1 MNKSSR
7 YISLILCLL
16 VIFGLKQ
23 YFSGKQ
29 EPIDEK
35 TEPVTVV
42 VVKPKLSTIFD
53 VVTTVG
59 TLEPES
65 EAQVVNGTPGLLE
78 EKLAAPGEW
87 VKKGQSIAK
96 LKPEAVLRAPISGII
111 LDWLVKD
118 GNYLSVG
125 THVGDIINPEK
136 LLVNYTLP
144 ETIFKKLKVGQIVEL
159 STRADPQRTYKG
171 QVSYVAPSADPK
183 THQVH
188 VRALVENIDN
198 ELIPG
203 LFVKITQQLGLKVGA
218 ILIPENV
225 VTKNIGRN
233 FVFKIIDNK
242 IIKTTVAL
250 GAMQGDRVEVIQG
263 VSVTDRVVL
272 AIPPGIGQNKE
283 IVKVQEFTGD
293 W

>member
-1 MNKSSR
+1 
-7 YISLILCLL
+7 
-16 VIFGLKQ
+16 
-23 YFSGKQ
+23 
-29 EPIDEK
+29 
-35 TEPVTVV
+35 
-42 VVKPKLSTIFD
+42 
-53 VVTTVG
+53 
-59 TLEPES
+59 
-65 EAQVVNGTPGLLE
+65 
-78 EKLAAPGEW
+78 
-87 VKKGQSIAK
+87 
-96 LKPEAVLRAPISGII
+96 
-111 LDWLVKD
+111 
-118 GNYLSVG
+118 
-125 THVGDIINPEK
+125 
-136 LLVNYTLP
+136 
-144 ETIFKKLKVGQIVEL
+144 
-159 STRADPQRTYKG
+159 
-171 QVSYVAPSADPK
+171 